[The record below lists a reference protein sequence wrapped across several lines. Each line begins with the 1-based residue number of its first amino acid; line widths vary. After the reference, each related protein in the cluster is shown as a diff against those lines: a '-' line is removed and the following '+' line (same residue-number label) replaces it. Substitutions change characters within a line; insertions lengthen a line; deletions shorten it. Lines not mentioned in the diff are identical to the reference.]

1 MLTSSTLIL
10 NSPYAKRGYIDHTAA
25 DHTSLLKFIE
35 TTFGLT
41 PLSQRDAAADGLT
54 SAFTFSS
61 SSGDH
66 SFSWRHFF

>member
-41 PLSQRDAAADGLT
+41 PSHRETQPPTD
-54 SAFTFSS
+54 
-61 SSGDH
+61 
-66 SFSWRHFF
+66 